1 MRIRRRKDTSEPPH
15 PVEAVPPLRQ
25 LLPLGLQ
32 HVLVAYAGMATTPL
46 LIGLGLGMSTEQ
58 IAALVTANVLVS
70 GVATLIQTLGI
81 LNVGVRL
88 PVVMGSTF
96 TGITPAIIIGKDAGL
111 PAVFG
116 ATIVV
121 GFLTW
126 IVAPWFS
133 QILRFFPPIVTGTVI
148 AIIGFSLLPSTANMI
163 AGSDPSAPDYGSA
176 PRLLLAL
183 ATIAIVLLIQRFAP
197 PRVNRF
203 AILLALLIGTLIAI
217 PFGMVDV
224 SPVGEAE
231 WVGIVTPFA
240 FGAPEFTVAAILPM
254 IVVQLVNMVES
265 TGDTLAIGEIVD
277 KPVGPTQIAR
287 ALRADGIGTVFA
299 GFFNSFTMVTFG
311 NNVGLVSFTRVMS
324 RFVVATAGIM
334 LVILGLLPK
343 VGALVASLPGPV
355 LGGIGVVILG
365 TVGAIGVRIMLQADL
380 TDMRNVLIVAVSFGF
395 GMMPVGAPAF
405 YDNMPTAVQT
415 ILGSGISAGGIS
427 AFVLNLLLNHRR
439 DGASGSGPADT
450 SATDSAVRED
460 DPTVRRSD
468 PDPA

>member
-1 MRIRRRKDTSEPPH
+1 MRIRKRTDMSEPPH
-15 PVEAVPPLRQ
+15 PVEAVPRLRH

-46 LIGLGLGMSTEQ
+46 LIGIGLGLSTDQ

-81 LNVGVRL
+81 LNIGVRM

-96 TGITPAIIIGKDAGL
+96 TGITPAIIIGKDSGL

-116 ATIVV
+116 ATIVA

-126 IVAPWFS
+126 IAAPWFS

-148 AIIGFSLLPSTANMI
+148 AIIGFSLLPSTATMI
-163 AGSDPSAPDYGSA
+163 AGDDLAAPDYGSG

-183 ATIAIVLLIQRFAP
+183 LTIAMVLLLQRFTP
-197 PRVNRF
+197 PKVNRF
-203 AILLALLIGTLIAI
+203 AILLALLLGTLVAI
-217 PFGMVDV
+217 PFGLVDV
-224 SPVGEAE
+224 SSVGEAE
-231 WVGIVTPFA
+231 WVGMVTPFA
-240 FGAPEFTVAAILPM
+240 FGAPEFTISAILPM

-265 TGDTLAIGEIVD
+265 TGDTLAIGAIVE
-277 KPVGPTQIAR
+277 KPVGPRQIAK
-287 ALRADGIGTVFA
+287 ALRADGVGTIFA

-324 RFVVATAGIM
+324 RFVVATAGVM
-334 LVILGLLPK
+334 LIVLGLLPK
-343 VGALVASLPGPV
+343 LGALVASLPGPV

-380 TDMRNVLIVAVSFGF
+380 TDMRNVLLVAISFGF
-395 GMMPVGAPAF
+395 GMMPVGAPEF
-405 YDNMPTAVQT
+405 YDQMPVAVQT
-415 ILGSGISAGGIS
+415 VLGSGISAGGIS
-427 AFVLNLLLNHRR
+427 AFTLNLLFNHRR
-439 DGASGSGPADT
+439 DGVGAATVEDT
-450 SATDSAVRED
+450 STTDGTAQQGESA
-460 DPTVRRSD
+460 
-468 PDPA
+468 A